1 MVAMLSNN
9 DWQMFREM
17 SRFPQMQ
24 KLTLILLLAFI
35 LPVVAQEDKPEVI
48 DATNIDLLR
57 QKVGGV
63 VTVEGSVTT
72 VGSTKNKSITF
83 INVGL
88 SKKQGFAA
96 VIFEKNYGAF
106 PSGFDAFHDQ
116 KVRVTGPLQL
126 YQGNNPQIEVKTAD
140 QIEIIKAE

>member
-1 MVAMLSNN
+1 
-9 DWQMFREM
+9 
-17 SRFPQMQ
+17 MQ

-57 QKVGGV
+57 EKVGGV

-72 VGSTKNKSITF
+72 VGSTTNKSITF

-88 SKKQGFAA
+88 PKKQGFVA
-96 VIFEKNYGAF
+96 VIFQKNYGAF
-106 PSGFDAFHDQ
+106 PNGFDAFHEQ
-116 KVRVTGPLQL
+116 KVRVTGTLQL
-126 YQGNNPQIEVKTAD
+126 YQGKNPQIEVKTAD